1 MTKSTPAS
9 LDSLAHD
16 YVCLALHLHNHDPIP
31 FIYTGD
37 PALRA
42 EIQSAK
48 RPLPALET
56 ECQVL
61 SKNLQEHDVASGER
75 KRRAL
80 LADRV
85 DALIMRAG
93 ILQGR
98 FPSSY
103 DEEVET
109 LYSVRVPTYSEDHF
123 RALAADLNEV
133 IPGTGALPD
142 RMAAFREAFRV
153 PQDRVEAVL
162 RPTLEE
168 ARRRTHTHLSLP
180 QDEAITLKMN
190 NIGDFGAYAEYLGRG
205 KTNVHFST
213 SLPFYVDRAVE
224 LCAHE
229 AYPGHHVQAT
239 LMEAELIN
247 KRGWA
252 EWTMLPLFGGHT
264 VVAEGAA
271 NYGVSLSFSKQDRI
285 AYDRDVVL
293 PIAGL
298 SHLSGQLDAFHRY
311 VDLVEQLNFARNEAG
326 RRYLFGDWDRDR
338 TLAWLMEFG
347 LETREIAEQRMTLI
361 ETMRG
366 YSITYNYGLDWV
378 RDQIEHGQTQG
389 TQEKWSGL
397 QKLFEDPIIPIRARW
412 ALDEGA

>member
-1 MTKSTPAS
+1 M
-9 LDSLAHD
+9 AHE
-16 YVCLALHLHNHDPIP
+16 YVRLALHLHNHDPIP
-31 FIYTGD
+31 FVYTGD

-42 EIQSAK
+42 EIQTDK
-48 RPLPALET
+48 RPLPALEAAF
-56 ECQVL
+56 QGL
-61 SKNLQEHDVASGER
+61 GKRLKDHDVGADER
-75 KRRAL
+75 DRRAI

-98 FPSSY
+98 LPSSY
-103 DEEVET
+103 DEEIET
-109 LYSVRVPTYSEDHF
+109 LYCVRVPTYGEDHF
-123 RALAADLNEV
+123 ADLAADLNDV

-142 RMAAFREAFRV
+142 RMIAFREVFRV

-168 ARRRTHTHLSLP
+168 ARRRTRAHLDLP
-180 QDEAITLKMN
+180 KDEGITLKMN
-190 NIGDFGAYAEYLGRG
+190 NVGDFGAYAEYLGRG

-239 LMEAELIN
+239 LLEAELID
-247 KRGWA
+247 KRGWI
-252 EWTMLPLFGGHT
+252 EWTMLPLFGAHT
-264 VVAEGAA
+264 VLAEGAA
-271 NYGVSLSFSKQDRI
+271 NYGVSLSFNREERI

-298 SHLSGQLDAFHRY
+298 SHLADQLDAFHRY

-326 RRYLFGDWDRDR
+326 RRFLYGGWDRDR

-347 LETREIAEQRMTLI
+347 LETREIAEQRMMLI
-361 ETMRG
+361 QAMRG
-366 YSITYNYGLDWV
+366 YSVTYNYGLDWV
-378 RDQIEHGQTQG
+378 RGHIEKGQAPD
-389 TQEKWSGL
+389 TQEKWRRL
-397 QKLFEDPIIPIRARW
+397 RDCFEGPVIPIRAR
-412 ALDEGA
+412 